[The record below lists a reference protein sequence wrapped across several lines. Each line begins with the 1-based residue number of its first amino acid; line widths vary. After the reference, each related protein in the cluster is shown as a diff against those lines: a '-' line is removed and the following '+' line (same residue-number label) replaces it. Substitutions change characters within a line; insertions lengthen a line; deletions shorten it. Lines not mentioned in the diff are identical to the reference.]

1 MQFQFHRKQSSV
13 FHETSSKM
21 HTDGDVPLTQ
31 NSNENLTLH
40 K

>member
-21 HTDGDVPLTQ
+21 HTDGGVP
-31 NSNENLTLH
+31 
-40 K
+40 